1 MTRLAAFFAAVICAL
16 AFPVAALAASP
27 AAHQIRVRI
36 EPDSRFLE
44 GRDSIR
50 FDAPRAATLVLSAR
64 FRVDSL
70 LVDARR
76 IEVPPKPDRG
86 FQRIALPAARRIDL
100 RWSGE
105 LAPIERNLDHR
116 GTLTYAEP
124 TSGKEG
130 GFLPSGSGWY
140 PAVDGSIESYELE
153 LDLPAEQRGLVPGR
167 LIEESQAAGRYHAR
181 FEFRR
186 PAEGITLMAGPYRIE
201 ERRVRTAAGSE
212 VRLRT
217 YFHAEIAGLAAG
229 YLDSIAGYLDL
240 YERWIGAYP
249 FSEFSV
255 VSSPTP
261 TGFGMPTLTY
271 LGIDVLRLP
280 FIRATSLGHEVLH
293 NWWGNGVYPDYARGN
308 WSEGL
313 TNFMADYAYRE
324 RASREAASAMRL
336 AWLRDY
342 AAMPPGDD
350 APLARFNSRTHG
362 ASQIV
367 GYNKSAMLFFMLRDA
382 VGETAFDA
390 GVRGFWSAHRFRV
403 ASWDDL
409 RRAFERASGKNLA
422 AFFEQWLARTGAPH
436 LRIAD
441 AQSESVAGGWQLSVT
456 LIQGTPAYALS
467 VPLAVSTARGEI
479 TRRVELSRERETVVL
494 ELPAEPLQIT
504 LDPEFRLLRRLAAA
518 EAPPILRDVMLAEHP
533 RLITPSANAA
543 VQAAARKLAARLFER
558 PQAERIVGSG
568 LALTRIA
575 NNGVK
580 SCIDAFASMQDL
592 TPPTLVAG
600 LHADIDAWLAREGMT
615 ARPAMLAT
623 TRGSA
628 QVWTARAGDGRIV
641 VLVSAQDAPSLAAL
655 SAPLPH
661 YGRESYLVFEGA
673 RMIERG
679 TWPAQ
684 PQVWRL
690 K

>member
-1 MTRLAAFFAAVICAL
+1 MTRLAAFFAALICAL
-16 AFPVAALAASP
+16 ALPAAAMAASP

-36 EPDSRFLE
+36 EPDSRFLQ

-50 FDAPRAATLVLSAR
+50 FDAPRAASLVLSAR

-70 LVDARR
+70 AIDGRR
-76 IEVPPKPDRG
+76 VELASKPDGG
-86 FQRIALPAARRIDL
+86 FQRITLPAARRIDL
-100 RWSGE
+100 GWSGT
-105 LAPIERNLDHR
+105 LAPLERNLDHR

-124 TSGKEG
+124 ASGKEG
-130 GFLPSGSGWY
+130 TFLSSGSGWY
-140 PAVDGSIESYELE
+140 PAVDGSLERYSLE
-153 LDLPAEQRGLVPGR
+153 LDLPADQRGLVPGR
-167 LIEESQAAGRYHAR
+167 LVEERQAGGRYRAR
-181 FEFRR
+181 FEFRE

-201 ERRVRTAAGSE
+201 ERRVRTAAGSA

-217 YFHAEIAGLAAG
+217 YFHAGIAGLASG
-229 YLDSIAGYLDL
+229 YLDSVAGYLDL
-240 YERWIGAYP
+240 YERWIGPYP

-324 RASREAASAMRL
+324 RDSREAASAMRL

-350 APLARFNSRTHG
+350 APLAHFTSRTHG

-367 GYNKSAMLFFMLRDA
+367 GYNKSAMLFFMLRDLI
-382 VGETAFDA
+382 GEAAFDA
-390 GVRGFWSAHRFRV
+390 GVRGFWNANRFRV

-409 RRAFERASGKNLA
+409 RGAFERASGKNLS
-422 AFFEQWLARTGAPH
+422 AFFEQWLERTGAPA

-441 AQSESVAGGWQLSVT
+441 AKAEPVAGGWQLSVT
-456 LIQGTPAYALS
+456 LAQGAPAYTLS
-467 VPLAVSTARGEI
+467 VPLAIRTAGGEI
-479 TRRVELSRERETVVL
+479 TRRVELSREREALVL
-494 ELPAEPLQIT
+494 QLPAEPLQVA
-504 LDPEFRLLRRLAAA
+504 LDPELRLMRRLAAA
-518 EAPPILRDVMLAEHP
+518 EAPPILRDAMLAEHP
-533 RLITPSANAA
+533 ALVTPTADAA
-543 VQAAARKLAARLFER
+543 VQTAARDLAARLLER
-558 PQAERIVGSG
+558 DQVAGPG
-568 LALTRIA
+568 
-575 NNGVK
+575 
-580 SCIDAFASMQDL
+580 AS
-592 TPPTLVAG
+592 TLLVTG
-600 LHADIDAWLAREGMT
+600 LHADIDAWLAREAMPS
-615 ARPAMLAT
+615 RPAMLAA

-641 VLVSAQDAPSLAAL
+641 VLVSVRDAQSLAAL

-661 YGRESYLVFEGA
+661 YGQQSYLVFDGA
-673 RMIERG
+673 RMTARG

-684 PQVWRL
+684 PQVWELTPKAPAR
-690 K
+690 

>member
-1 MTRLAAFFAAVICAL
+1 MTRLAAFFAALICAL
-16 AFPVAALAASP
+16 MLPAVAAAVAP

-36 EPDSRFLE
+36 EPDAHYLE

-64 FRVDSL
+64 FRLDSL
-70 LVDARR
+70 VVDARSIEVPDKAAAGFQRITLPVARR
-76 IEVPPKPDRG
+76 IEM
-86 FQRIALPAARRIDL
+86 
-100 RWSGE
+100 RWSGK
-105 LAPIERNLDHR
+105 LAPLDQNLDHR

-124 TSGKEG
+124 ASGKQG
-130 GFLPSGSGWY
+130 TFLPSGSGWY
-140 PAVDGSIESYELE
+140 PAVDESLERYSLE
-153 LDLPAEQRGLVPGR
+153 LDLPQEQRGIVPGR
-167 LIEESQAAGRYHAR
+167 LVEESQAGGRYRAR
-181 FEFRR
+181 FEFRQ
-186 PAEGITLMAGPYRIE
+186 PAEGIALMAGPYRIE

-212 VRLRT
+212 LRLRT
-217 YFHAEIAGLAAG
+217 YFHPEIAGLASG

-313 TNFMADYAYRE
+313 TTFMADYAYRE
-324 RASREAASAMRL
+324 RESPEAAAAARL

-350 APLARFNSRTHG
+350 TPLARFTSRTHG

-367 GYNKSAMLFFMLRDA
+367 GYNKSAMLFFMLRDKI
-382 VGETAFDA
+382 GEAAFDQ
-390 GVRGFWSAHRFRV
+390 GVRGFWRANRFRI

-409 RRAFERASGKNLA
+409 RRAFEHASGQDLA
-422 AFFEQWLARTGAPH
+422 GFFEQWLDRTGAPN

-441 AQSESVAGGWQLSVT
+441 AAAEPVAGGWRLSVT
-456 LIQGTPAYALS
+456 LEQGAPAYALS
-467 VPLAVSTARGEI
+467 VPLALRTAGGEI
-479 TRRVELSRERETVVL
+479 TRRIGLARERETLVL
-494 ELPAEPLQIT
+494 ELPAKPLQIT
-504 LDPEFRLLRRLAAA
+504 LDPELRLMRRLAAT
-518 EAPPILRDVMLAEHP
+518 EAPPILRDAMLAGNP
-533 RLITPSANAA
+533 VLITATPSTA
-543 VQAAARKLAARLFER
+543 VEAAARELAATLLER
-558 PQAERIVGSG
+558 APAERKS
-568 LALTRIA
+568 ASTR
-575 NNGVK
+575 
-580 SCIDAFASMQDL
+580 
-592 TPPTLVAG
+592 LVVG
-600 LHADIDAWLAREGMT
+600 LHPDIDAWLAREGME
-615 ARPAMLAT
+615 ARPAMLAA

-628 QVWTARAGDGRIV
+628 QVWTARAGDGHIV
-641 VLVSAQDAPSLAAL
+641 VLVSAQDAPSLTAL
-655 SAPLPH
+655 SRPLPH
-661 YGRESYLVFEGA
+661 YGRESYLVFLGA

-684 PQVWRL
+684 PQVWTL

>member
-1 MTRLAAFFAAVICAL
+1 MTRRAAFFAAVICTLAL
-16 AFPVAALAASP
+16 PAAAMAASP

-50 FDAPRAATLVLSAR
+50 FDAPRAAILVLSAR

-76 IEVPPKPDRG
+76 TEVPPKPDRG
-86 FQRIALPAARRIDL
+86 FQRIALPAARRVDL

-105 LAPIERNLDHR
+105 LAPLERNLDHR

-124 TSGKEG
+124 ASGKEG
-130 GFLPSGSGWY
+130 TFLPSGSGWY
-140 PAVDGSIESYELE
+140 PAVDGALERYSLE

-167 LIEESQAAGRYHAR
+167 LVEERQTGGRYRAR

-186 PAEGITLMAGPYRIE
+186 PAEGIALMAGPYRIE

-212 VRLRT
+212 VRLRS
-217 YFHAEIAGLAAG
+217 YFHAEIAGLASG

-261 TGFGMPTLTY
+261 TGFGLPTLAY

-313 TNFMADYAYRE
+313 TNFMADYAYSE
-324 RASREAASAMRL
+324 RASREAASTMRL

-350 APLARFNSRTHG
+350 APLARFSSRTHG
-362 ASQIV
+362 AAQIV

-382 VGETAFDA
+382 VGVTTFDA
-390 GVRGFWSAHRFRV
+390 GVRGFWSENRFRV

-422 AFFEQWLARTGAPH
+422 AFFEQWLARPGAPQV
-436 LRIAD
+436 RIAD
-441 AQSESVAGGWQLSVT
+441 ARAEAAAGGWQLSVT
-456 LIQGTPAYALS
+456 LAQDAPAYVLS
-467 VPLAVSTARGEI
+467 VPLAIRTAGGEI
-479 TRRVELSRERETVVL
+479 TRRVELSRERGTAVL
-494 ELPAEPLQIT
+494 DLPAEPLQIA
-504 LDPEFRLLRRLAAA
+504 LDPELRLLRRLAAT
-518 EAPPILRDVMLAEHP
+518 EAPPILREAMLAEHP
-533 RLITPSANAA
+533 ALITPSADAA
-543 VQAAARKLAARLFER
+543 AQAAARELAARLFER
-558 PQAERIVGSG
+558 APAERTS
-568 LALTRIA
+568 
-575 NNGVK
+575 
-580 SCIDAFASMQDL
+580 ASTL
-592 TPPTLVAG
+592 LVAG
-600 LHADIDAWLAREGMT
+600 LHADIDAWLAGAGMT
-615 ARPAMLAT
+615 ARPAMLAAA
-623 TRGSA
+623 RGSA
-628 QVWTARAGDGRIV
+628 QVWTARAGDGRII
-641 VLVSAQDAPSLAAL
+641 VLVSARDAQSLAAL
-655 SAPLPH
+655 TTPLPH

-673 RMIERG
+673 RMLARG
-679 TWPAQ
+679 AWPVQ
-684 PQVWRL
+684 PQVWML
-690 K
+690 KSGM

>member
-1 MTRLAAFFAAVICAL
+1 MIGPAARLAALICAL
-16 AFPVAALAASP
+16 LLSPTAIAAAP

-36 EPDSRFLE
+36 EPDTHLLE

-50 FDAPRAATLVLSAR
+50 FDTPRAATLVLSAR
-64 FRVDSL
+64 FRIDSL

-76 IEVPPKPDRG
+76 IDVRIKSVDG
-86 FQRIALPAARRIDL
+86 FQRISLPAARRIDL
-100 RWSGE
+100 GWSGA
-105 LAPIERNLDHR
+105 LAPLARNLDHR

-124 TSGKEG
+124 ASSKNGT
-130 GFLPSGSGWY
+130 FLPSGSGWY
-140 PAVDGSIESYELE
+140 PAVDGSIERYSLE

-167 LIEESQAAGRYHAR
+167 LIEERLAGGRYRAR
-181 FEFRR
+181 FEFRQ
-186 PAEGITLMAGPYRIE
+186 PAEGIALMAGPYRIE
-201 ERRVRTAAGSE
+201 ERYVRTAAGSE
-212 VRLRT
+212 VRLRS
-217 YFHAEIAGLAAG
+217 YFHAEIAALASG

-261 TGFGMPTLTY
+261 TGFGLPTLTY

-324 RASREAASAMRL
+324 RDSREAASAMRL

-350 APLARFNSRTHG
+350 APLVRFTSRTHG

-382 VGETAFDA
+382 VGEAAFDQ
-390 GVRGFWSAHRFRV
+390 GLRGFWSTYRFRS

-409 RRAFERASGKNLA
+409 RGAFERASGKNLA
-422 AFFEQWLARTGAPH
+422 AFFEQWLERTGAPV

-441 AQSESVAGGWQLSVT
+441 AEAKPVAGGWRLSVT
-456 LIQGTPAYALS
+456 LAQGTPAYALS
-467 VPLAVSTARGEI
+467 VPLAVRTAGGEI
-479 TRRVELSRERETVVL
+479 TRRVELLRERGTAVI
-494 ELPAEPLQIT
+494 ELPAEPLEVA
-504 LDPEFRLLRRLAAA
+504 LDPELRLLRRLAAA
-518 EAPPILRDVMLAEHP
+518 EAPPILRDAMLAEHP
-533 RLITPSANAA
+533 RLITPAADAA
-543 VQAAARKLAARLFER
+543 VRAAARDLAARLLERALAER
-558 PQAERIVGSG
+558 P
-568 LALTRIA
+568 
-575 NNGVK
+575 N
-580 SCIDAFASMQDL
+580 ASTL
-592 TPPTLVAG
+592 LVAG
-600 LHADIDAWLAREGMT
+600 LHADIDAWLAGEAMA
-615 ARPAMLAT
+615 ARPAMLAA

-628 QVWTARAGDGRIV
+628 QVWTARAGDGRTI
-641 VLVSAQDAPSLAAL
+641 VLVSVRDAQSLVAL
-655 SAPLPH
+655 TTPLPH

-673 RMIERG
+673 RMLERG

-684 PQVWRL
+684 PQVW
-690 K
+690 KIMGPE